1 MNFADFIG
9 NAETVAVLR
18 RMVKQERLPQT
29 LLFAGPAGVGKATL
43 ARLLTAAINCD
54 RTPGDICG
62 ACSNCLRILQADLT
76 RDEFVQQFAER
87 EKLPAAKRTENPLVV
102 STHPDFL
109 IFPPDGP
116 LRLITIEQARLLCD
130 AAQYRPSEGRRRVF
144 LIDHVDRANTEAA
157 NSLLKT
163 LEEPADGLTLIITAE
178 NPYDL
183 LPTIRSRSI
192 PFYFGPLSPAEMER
206 FLDVRSDVTGADR
219 ARLVGWAQGSPGRAL
234 ALDPEEYAE
243 RRRAM
248 LALLRSALG
257 VSPFGD
263 LVEQTD
269 LLSRRRK
276 ERLDLLTESLYG
288 LLQDLLHLRHGSAQ
302 PLIHEDIRADL
313 TELAQVASFDWIESA
328 VRKLAELDRLVRR
341 NIQKQIA
348 LEALV
353 VGLRG
358 TIQGGARTRGTRRG

>member
-1 MNFADFIG
+1 MKFDDFIG
-9 NAETVAVLR
+9 NAEIVKVIR
-18 RMVKQERLPQT
+18 RMVSEDRLPQT

-43 ARLLTAAINCD
+43 ARLVAAAINCD
-54 RTPGDICG
+54 RTPGEICG
-62 ACSNCLRILQADLT
+62 ECSNCLRILQADLT

-87 EKLPAAKRTENPLVV
+87 EKLPAAKRTENPLVI

-109 IFPPDGP
+109 VFPPDGP
-116 LRLITIEQARLLCD
+116 LRLITIEQARLLRD
-130 AAQYRPSEGRRRVF
+130 AAQFRPSEGRRRIF

-163 LEEPADGLTLIITAE
+163 LEEPAEGLTLIITAE

-206 FLDVRSDVTGADR
+206 YLDARSDVTGADR

-234 ALDPEEYAE
+234 ALDPEEYAK
-243 RRRAM
+243 RRQAM
-248 LALLRSALG
+248 LAMLRSALG
-257 VSPFGD
+257 ASRFGD
-263 LVEQTD
+263 LLEQTE
-269 LLSRRRK
+269 LLARRRK

-288 LLQDLLHLRHGSAQ
+288 LLQDLLHLRHGSAR
-302 PLIHEDIRADL
+302 PLIHEDIR
-313 TELAQVASFDWIESA
+313 TELSELAKAASFEWIEDA
-328 VRKLAELDRLVRR
+328 VTQLAELDRLVRR

-348 LEALV
+348 LEALA

-358 TIQGGARTRGTRRG
+358 TARQRRVVGTGR